1 MKHLMILCL
10 LLGSSS
16 QWAMA
21 ETMSIP
27 ATAATPEPQ
36 TRFEQYYDRA
46 SEKFDAG
53 AVNFL
58 TGWTEV
64 VVQPVEHFQQ
74 KKGALNRVGNS
85 FVGTGKGLWNGTL
98 DMVGGAANLLTFSL
112 PQFQIPLPQG
122 GVDLK
127 KMGVTA

>member
-1 MKHLMILCL
+1 MKRLIILCF
-10 LLGSSS
+10 LLGSSA

-27 ATAATPEPQ
+27 ATAATPESK
-36 TRFEQYYDRA
+36 TRFDQYYDRA
-46 SEKFDAG
+46 SQKFDVG

-64 VVQPVEHFQQ
+64 VVQPAEHFQQ
-74 KKGALNRVGNS
+74 KKGVLNRIGNS
-85 FVGTGKGLWNGTL
+85 FVGTGKGIWNGTL
-98 DMVGGAANLLTFSL
+98 DMVGGAANLLTFPL
-112 PQFQIPLPQG
+112 PQFQVPLPQG

-127 KMGVTA
+127 KMGVVA